1 MRNRGGWI
9 RRMGFIR
16 DQEGIMNR
24 YLRES
29 NNWGPHLERTRTFIS
44 QSFSRMAPDTVA
56 ILGSGWLLDVPL
68 EELRKRFRKIFL
80 ADIRHPPQIR
90 KRVVRMP
97 EVELIEA
104 DLTGGVVEQ
113 VWQSYRR
120 GKHPDL
126 AAMLESLT
134 FFPPLAKESPG
145 AIISVNL
152 LNQLDILICDYLNK
166 RGHFQQS
173 ELLPVRAWLQL
184 QHIAWISSLPG
195 CIITDT
201 VEIRLDRAGKEERKS
216 LIYCDL
222 PEGFRQ
228 ESWDWEF
235 DSRGT
240 YHPGSRTRMVVRA
253 VEWA

>member
-1 MRNRGGWI
+1 MSDRGGRV

-29 NNWGPHLERTRTFIS
+29 DNWGPHLDHTRTFIN
-44 QSFSRMAPDTVA
+44 QSFIKTAPETVA

-68 EELRKRFRKIFL
+68 DELRKRFRKIFL

-90 KRVVRMP
+90 KKVARMP
-97 EVELIEA
+97 EVDLIEA
-104 DLTGGVVEQ
+104 DLTGGAVEQ

-126 AAMLESLT
+126 HALLERLT
-134 FFPPLAKESPG
+134 FTPPLVKESPG

-152 LNQLDILICDYLNK
+152 LNQLDILICDYLN
-166 RGHFQQS
+166 RQGHFQQS
-173 ELLPVRAWLQL
+173 ELLPVRAWLQEH
-184 QHIAWISSLPG
+184 HITWISSFPG

-201 VEIRLDRAGKEERKS
+201 TEICLDSAGREDRKS

-222 PEGFRQ
+222 PEGFRH
-228 ESWDWEF
+228 ESWEWEF
-235 DSRGT
+235 DAQGT
-240 YHPGSRTRMVVRA
+240 YHRGSRTRMVVRA